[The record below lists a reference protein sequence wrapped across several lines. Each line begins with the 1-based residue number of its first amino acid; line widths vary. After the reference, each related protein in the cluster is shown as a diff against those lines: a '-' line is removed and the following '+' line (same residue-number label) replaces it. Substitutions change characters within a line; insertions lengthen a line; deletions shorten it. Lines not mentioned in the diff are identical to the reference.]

1 MTPGHP
7 GTARIGLN
15 RVEGAIVRL
24 SIRALLTTVLAV
36 VAGVAV
42 VPGAIAAP
50 AADCFDASAPRT
62 VEELRLDRPVPQQ
75 ILAMTGFDKFGTAFN
90 AALCAT
96 RDRHLADALVS
107 AQGRILWSAA
117 VDRAQG
123 RLPAIGLDR
132 TDDRPLYWA
141 RLTLTKALRQWT
153 PSFTLS
159 PADRDS
165 LVAALERS
173 SRGQDSVNFPAG
185 KGIHRILMSGFDPFI
200 LDVDIRRSNPS
211 GATALALDGTV
222 IKTASGPARI
232 ETTMF
237 PVNWDPFATGIVE
250 RTFLPSLLPS
260 RRKVDMFTTVSQGRP
275 ERFDIERFN
284 GRWRG
289 GFPDNLNL
297 SRTGTIPIPAGV
309 PTVTP
314 APEFVPTTLPF
325 ATIVAATTGRFPVFD
340 NTVVTEIPAGQ
351 TTPVNQ
357 PNGPTPGSVARA
369 GGGGNYLSNEIAY
382 RTTLLR
388 DAVHANVPGGHVH
401 TPVLNFA
408 ANNTT
413 EITDPTFIQNRT
425 DIINQVRAIVTVAAG
440 TLG

>member
-1 MTPGHP
+1 MRP
-7 GTARIGLN
+7 
-15 RVEGAIVRL
+15 
-24 SIRALLTTVLAV
+24 SIRTLFAAVLAT
-36 VAGVAV
+36 VAGVVV
-42 VPGAIAAP
+42 VPAATAAP
-50 AADCFDASAPRT
+50 ANCFDPSAQLT
-62 VEELRLDRPVPQQ
+62 VEELRLERPVPQQ

-90 AALCAT
+90 AALCGT
-96 RDRHLADALVS
+96 RSRRVADTLVT
-107 AQGRILWSAA
+107 AQGHILWQAA

-141 RLTLTKALRQWT
+141 RLTLTKSLRQWT
-153 PSFTLS
+153 PGFTLS
-159 PADRDS
+159 PQDREA
-165 LVAALERS
+165 LVAQLERS
-173 SRGQDSVNFPAG
+173 SRGQDTVNFPAG
-185 KGIHRILMSGFDPFI
+185 KGIHRILVSGFDPFI

-211 GATALALDGTV
+211 GANALALDGTV
-222 IKTASGPARI
+222 IHTASGPARI
-232 ETTMF
+232 ETAMF

-250 RTFLPSLLPS
+250 RTFLPSLLPG

-275 ERFDIERFN
+275 NRFDVERFN

-289 GFPDNLNL
+289 GFPDNLNV
-297 SRTGTIPIPAGV
+297 SRTEPIPIPAGI

-325 ATIVAATTGRFPVFD
+325 AAIVAAQTGRFPVFD
-340 NTVVTEIPAGQ
+340 NTVVTEIPAGG
-351 TTPVNQ
+351 TVPVNQ

-382 RTTLLR
+382 RATLLR

-401 TPVLNFA
+401 TPVLDFA
-408 ANNTT
+408 PGNTT

-425 DIINQVRAIVTVAAG
+425 DIINQVRAILTVAAG

>member
-1 MTPGHP
+1 M
-7 GTARIGLN
+7 
-15 RVEGAIVRL
+15 RL
-24 SIRALLTTVLAV
+24 SIRALFTSVLAV
-36 VAGVAV
+36 TAGVV
-42 VPGAIAAP
+42 LVPSASAT
-50 AADCFDASAPRT
+50 AADCFDANAPLN
-62 VEELRLDRPVPQQ
+62 VEELRLDRQVPQQ
-75 ILAMTGFDKFGTAFN
+75 ILAMTGFDKFGTAFR

-96 RDRHLADALVS
+96 PSRRTADGLVT
-107 AQGRILWSAA
+107 AQGRVLWQAA
-117 VDRAQG
+117 IDRAQG
-123 RLPAIGLDR
+123 RLPAIGLDK

-141 RLTLTKALRQWT
+141 RLTLTKALHQWT
-153 PSFTLS
+153 PTFALS
-159 PADRDS
+159 PQDREA
-165 LVAALERS
+165 LVSSIERS

-185 KGIHRILMSGFDPFI
+185 KGIHRILMSGFDPFV

-222 IKTASGPARI
+222 IKTAAGPARI
-232 ETTMF
+232 ETAMF

-250 RTFLPSLLPS
+250 RTFLPSLLPG

-275 ERFDIERFN
+275 ERFDIERYN

-297 SRTGTIPIPAGV
+297 SRTGPIPIPAGI

-325 ATIVAATTGRFPVFD
+325 TQIVATPTGRFPVFD
-340 NTVVTEIPAGQ
+340 NTTVTEIPAGG
-351 TTPVNQ
+351 TTPVTQ

-369 GGGGNYLSNEIAY
+369 GGGGNYLSNEISY

-388 DAVHANVPGGHVH
+388 DAVRANVPGGHVH

-408 ANNTT
+408 PDNTT
-413 EITDPTFIQNRT
+413 QITDPTFIQNRT
-425 DIINQVRAIVTVAAG
+425 DIINQARAIITVAAG
-440 TLG
+440 TLS